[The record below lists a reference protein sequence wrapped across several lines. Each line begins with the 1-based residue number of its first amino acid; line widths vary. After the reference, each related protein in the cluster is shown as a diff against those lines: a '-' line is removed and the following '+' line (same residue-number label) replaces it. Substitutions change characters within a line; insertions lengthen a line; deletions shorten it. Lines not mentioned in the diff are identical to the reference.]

1 MVAQGDLAG
10 RITGPSKRPRPP
22 QVHGSRPQAV
32 QVDGGL
38 PRVRPPVH
46 LADVHP
52 LDRAEEGQVRT
63 RRS

>member
-1 MVAQGDLAG
+1 MVPQGDLVG
-10 RITGPSKRPRPP
+10 RITGPSKRPRSS

-52 LDRAEEGQVRT
+52 LDRTEEGQVRT
-63 RRS
+63 RGS